1 MDEEQV
7 VNVDGVGMSISEA
20 AKAFG
25 IPPSTLR
32 SRWKKGL
39 RGEKLFRTQ
48 KCNRWTDVKND
59 QDKKEEDEK
68 VIRDLLNQ
76 FIRKGYGRAQ

>member
-1 MDEEQV
+1 MGEEQV

-39 RGEKLFRTQ
+39 RGEKLLRTE